1 MKARNAVAA
10 VLIGLGGLTL
20 STVASAQNF
29 YVGGSFGSTDAGD
42 GNAIPGLITSGTVDG
57 KDSGFKIFGGYHFSP
72 NLALEVAYVD
82 LGELTYSGTF
92 GGLPVT
98 NGKVETSGLNT
109 SLVGTFPVNPNFSFF
124 AKAGLFAWSADAR
137 DVTGGLPFSGS
148 DNGGDFSFGFGGA
161 FQIDRNLS
169 LRAEW
174 ERYDAN
180 DDISLL
186 SIGLAYRF

>member
-1 MKARNAVAA
+1 MKARSAVAA
-10 VLIGLGGLTL
+10 VLLGLGVLA
-20 STVASAQNF
+20 VAPVSSAQNL
-29 YVGGSFGSTDAGD
+29 YVGASFGSTDASD
-42 GNAIPGLITSGTVDG
+42 GIAVPGLITSGTVDG
-57 KDSGFKIFGGYHFSP
+57 KDSGFKIFGGYQFSP

-92 GGLPVT
+92 GGLPVS

-124 AKAGLFAWSADAR
+124 AKAGVFAWSADAR
-137 DVTGGLPFSGS
+137 DITGGLPFSGS
-148 DNGGDFSFGFGGA
+148 DDGADFSFGFGGA

-186 SIGLAYRF
+186 SVGLAYRF